1 MGMDKNLHQVLDEVS
16 LRLDRDVPVSVAPKA
31 LDELQAFAILDPLLA
46 GLHKQ
51 YQDARQQRLQ
61 SIKEYGRGDG
71 MTDMASILEDSAW
84 CAMQT
89 RYMEVRAIRSLM
101 AKAQKIME
109 ETRLEEERAQ
119 REAKER
125 EARQALEQMHLFAQ
139 MHERKEESEVGLWLA
154 LLMMYGNQQNFFR
167 NYHPSYSFNR
177 LAA

>member
-1 MGMDKNLHQVLDEVS
+1 
-16 LRLDRDVPVSVAPKA
+16 
-31 LDELQAFAILDPLLA
+31 
-46 GLHKQ
+46 
-51 YQDARQQRLQ
+51 
-61 SIKEYGRGDG
+61 
-71 MTDMASILEDSAW
+71 
-84 CAMQT
+84 
-89 RYMEVRAIRSLM
+89 
-101 AKAQKIME
+101 ME

-125 EARQALEQMHLFAQ
+125 EARQALEQMHVFAQ